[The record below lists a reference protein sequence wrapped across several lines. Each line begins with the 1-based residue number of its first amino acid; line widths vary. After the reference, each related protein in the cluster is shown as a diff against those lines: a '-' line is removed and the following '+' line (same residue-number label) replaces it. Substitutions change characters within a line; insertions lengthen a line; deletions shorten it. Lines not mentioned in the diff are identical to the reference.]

1 MIIGTAGHIDHGKTS
16 LIRRLTGKDTDR
28 LPEEKR
34 RGISIELGY
43 AYLSVDEASSDPE
56 AILGFV
62 DVPGHERFVHAMV
75 SGASGIDLA
84 MLVVAADDG
93 PMPQTQEHVDIL
105 RLLGVDEGL
114 VVLSKIDTVDQSI
127 ADQSVAAIAQL
138 LAGTTAARWPLFP
151 VSSISGQGVHEL
163 RRHLF
168 DRARAHHARAAA
180 GHFRLAVDRVFSLQG
195 LGTVVTGTSHAG
207 AVRVGDEVRLM
218 TPGQTDASSK
228 TARVRSIHAQDQSAA
243 TGHAGQRLALNLVGV
258 AAEDVPR
265 GSWVNGQALR
275 NAVSRFDVLLRVSA
289 HAPRPLGQGLE
300 VHLHHGALDGLA
312 RIHPLSAERLEPGD
326 EGLVS
331 ITLDTPLAVCCGD
344 RIILRDSQARQ
355 TLAGGRVLDTSPPHR
370 GRRAP
375 TRLGLLQFLGQAN
388 TAAGI
393 AAAVAAA
400 PMPLERLQTG
410 WNLRPDEA
418 AQLVAEAGLV
428 AAAGMLI
435 HPDHWGQL
443 REKVILAVEE
453 THLREPE
460 MPGMEINRL
469 RRVVAPAMDT
479 DAFAHLIDQ
488 LIADGHA
495 VRRGVFLARPEHRV
509 ELSAPERNLWM
520 SIAPL
525 LDESPFN
532 PPRVRDIAKLVNI
545 PEAEIRANLRRVARI
560 GEVTLVALDHFFLT
574 SRVGEMAK
582 MVQELADQHGQVRA
596 AEFRDRIGGGRKVAI
611 QILEFF
617 DRIGYTRRLRDAH
630 LPRRSNPFA
639 DV

>member
-43 AYLSVDEASSDPE
+43 AYLPVDEASTDPE

-93 PMPQTQEHVDIL
+93 PMPQTQEHFDIL
-105 RLLGVDEGL
+105 RLLGVNEGL
-114 VVLSKIDTVDQSI
+114 VVLSKIDAVDQSI
-127 ADQSVAAIAQL
+127 ADQSVAAISQL
-138 LAGTTAARWPLFP
+138 LSGTSAARWPLFP
-151 VSSISGQGVHEL
+151 VSSVTGQGIEEL

-168 DRARAHHARAAA
+168 DRARAHHAGATA

-195 LGTVVTGTSHAG
+195 LGTIVTGTSHAG
-207 AVRVGDEVRLM
+207 EVRVGDEVRIM
-218 TPGQTDASSK
+218 APGQTDASGRV
-228 TARVRSIHAQDQSAA
+228 ARVRSIHAQDQSAA
-243 TGHAGQRLALNLVGV
+243 SGHAGQRLALNLVGV
-258 AAEDVPR
+258 AAEEAPR

-275 NAVSRFDVLLRVSA
+275 NAVCRFDALLRVSV

-300 VHLHHGALDGLA
+300 VHLHHGALDVLA

-326 EGLVS
+326 QGLVS
-331 ITLDTPLAVCCGD
+331 ITLDAPLAVCCAD
-344 RIILRDSQARQ
+344 RIILRDSQAQQ
-355 TLAGGRVLDTSPPHR
+355 TLAGGHVLDTSPPHR
-370 GRRAP
+370 GRRSPA
-375 TRLGLLQFLGQAN
+375 RLALLQILGDADVVTGI
-388 TAAGI
+388 TAA
-393 AAAVAAA
+393 AAAA
-400 PMPLERLQTG
+400 PMTLERLQTG
-410 WNLRPDEA
+410 WNLRPEEA
-418 AQLVAEAGLV
+418 GEIVARAGLV
-428 AAAGMLI
+428 SAAGVLI
-435 HPDHWGQL
+435 HPEQWGQL
-443 REKVILAVEE
+443 RGKVILAVEE

-460 MPGMEINRL
+460 MPGTEINRL
-469 RRVVAPAMDT
+469 RRVVAPAMDA
-479 DAFAHLIDQ
+479 DAFAYLVDQ
-488 LIADGHA
+488 LIADGLA

-509 ELSAPERNLWM
+509 ELSAPEHNLWR

-582 MVQELADQHGQVRA
+582 IVQELADQQGAVRA

-617 DRIGYTRRLRDAH
+617 DRIGFTRRLRDAH